1 MIKQNDKLKLR
12 QLFLYVLSIGLISFQ
27 ISCKDELAEVQN
39 KQAFKEELNNTLS
52 ARTFSGD
59 SIMLENPYSTENMTK
74 AFQTIKDK
82 NLEYGVRRI

>member
-39 KQAFKEELNNTLS
+39 EQAFKEELNNTLS
-52 ARTFSGD
+52 ARTF
-59 SIMLENPYSTENMTK
+59 
-74 AFQTIKDK
+74 
-82 NLEYGVRRI
+82 